1 MISLAVPVT
10 GVLSGATQ
18 KEDPNTKDARAIVEK
33 MSPFVMEQFKSIM
46 TNKFGVSRLPRVGPH
61 IAWMAPEAFQTEAG
75 RKEIQKAV
83 QAWSGAIY
91 VIGNKTGR
99 FTPGTAEMRFGGII
113 SFSPRGKLSNAKWM
127 KQNRDEMESLSQ
139 IKELERLTKPH
150 YAKLDEFAV
159 GDRHFFFK
167 PVTAS
172 SASCLDCH
180 KSAKMGDTL
189 GLVLYSVE
197 KRSASK

>member
-1 MISLAVPVT
+1 MSWPTLQQLRYFVAIAD
-10 GVLSGATQ
+10 SG
-18 KEDPNTKDARAIVEK
+18 
-33 MSPFVMEQFKSIM
+33 
-46 TNKFGVSRLPRVGPH
+46 
-61 IAWMAPEAFQTEAG
+61 
-75 RKEIQKAV
+75 
-83 QAWSGAIY
+83 
-91 VIGNKTGR
+91 
-99 FTPGTAEMRFGGII
+99 
-113 SFSPRGKLSNAKWM
+113 SFSVAADQQFVSQPALSA
-127 KQNRDEMESLSQ
+127 Q